1 MLQNKFSFDVPF
13 SCFLFLFLFFCF
25 QGSLLSVLRQF
36 ARLKSDKQAISVGFV
51 GYPNVGKSS
60 VINTLRTKNVMF
72 LFPFSSSVVS
82 VLALLSTSP
91 VNLWLVGSICYN
103 YFILEGSKTAHG
115 QVNLLVLPLTY
126 GRSQVG
132 VPYLLIT
139 WLLGEGHGSMVLPG
153 LVKPGSGFLH
163 FVKKRKQ

>member
-1 MLQNKFSFDVPF
+1 MIYIYVYILVSVFWQSWNFFVLQNKFSFDVPF

-115 QVNLLVLPLTY
+115 QVNLLVLPLTN
-126 GRSQVG
+126 
-132 VPYLLIT
+132 
-139 WLLGEGHGSMVLPG
+139 
-153 LVKPGSGFLH
+153 
-163 FVKKRKQ
+163 